1 MPTSM
6 DLKVCDACLA
16 SENTDNLFLE
26 RQQMRSFNN
35 ELKLVLF
42 PSLQYLVFAFGGGG
56 REGAVLIG
64 LCSCC

>member
-42 PSLQYLVFAFGGGG
+42 PSLQYLVFAFGERGGKKQF
-56 REGAVLIG
+56 
-64 LCSCC
+64 